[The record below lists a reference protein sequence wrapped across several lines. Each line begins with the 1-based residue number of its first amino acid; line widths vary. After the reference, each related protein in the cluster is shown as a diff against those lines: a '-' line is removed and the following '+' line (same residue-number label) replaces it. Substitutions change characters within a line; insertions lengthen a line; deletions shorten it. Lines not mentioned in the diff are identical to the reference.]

1 MIEKKISVGEE
12 CKLNL
17 LKGVEK
23 LAGAV
28 KITLGPKGRNVVVDH
43 IKPEPIVTNDGVTIA
58 KEIVLADEFEVSIH
72 YLSHLF
78 KKYTGD
84 TVMRYVNVRRLNLVR
99 GYYASGMNLLDAA
112 LMAGFGYYSS
122 FYRAYIKE
130 FGVSPRKHQN
140 LQNK

>member
-58 KEIVLADEFEVSIH
+58 KEIVLADEFEDAGAQILKMRVLEQMILLEMAQQLQWFYQKQS
-72 YLSHLF
+72 L
-78 KKYTGD
+78 KKE
-84 TVMRYVNVRRLNLVR
+84 LNIVQQVL
-99 GYYASGMNLLDAA
+99 
-112 LMAGFGYYSS
+112 
-122 FYRAYIKE
+122 I
-130 FGVSPRKHQN
+130 Q
-140 LQNK
+140 